1 MDISLVK
8 RPLPAFLCT
17 GGFLLCLAALL
28 LFPDAVRTSTA
39 SGIGYCLSVLAP
51 SLFPFM
57 ALSSFAVNSPASQV
71 LGRPLGPV
79 THWVFRLPGCCAL
92 PILMSFIGGYPAGAR
107 GVSLL
112 LEQGRITRSQA
123 GRMMLFCV
131 NPGLAFV
138 VSFLGAGVLGSVR
151 LGWLL
156 FLAVTASG
164 LVLGILTALPIPVP
178 EKEPDPVPNSH
189 SGALMRS
196 VTDSARSVLI
206 MSACVILFSVL
217 TAVLHGCG
225 AFQWAVR
232 LLSRTGIFNSMEWAA
247 VLSFLIEVTGGVGD
261 AAELSVGAGFY
272 AFGLAFGGACVHMQ
286 VLAIFP
292 RPPIGIVRFLARR
305 LVHGFLAAGTFLAM
319 CRLLPSRIIPA
330 SAPIAAAGVQAF
342 SGSFLGGA
350 SLLMMCAAFL
360 LITQEEK
367 GKG

>member
-1 MDISLVK
+1 MDITLTKRSLTA
-8 RPLPAFLCT
+8 LLCT
-17 GGFLLCLAALL
+17 GGFLLCLGALL
-28 LFPDAVRTSTA
+28 LFPDAVRASTA
-39 SGIGYCLSVLAP
+39 SGIAYCLSVLAP

-57 ALSSFAVNSPASQV
+57 ALSSFAVNSPAAQV
-71 LGRPLGPV
+71 LGRPLGPAAR
-79 THWVFRLPGCCAL
+79 WMFRLPGCCAL

-112 LEQGRITRSQA
+112 LEQGRITREQA

-138 VSFLGAGVLGSVR
+138 VSFLGAGVLGSIR
-151 LGWLL
+151 LGWML

-164 LVLGILTALPIPVP
+164 LLLGILTALAAPVP
-178 EKEPDPVPNSH
+178 GKEASPYPGSH

-196 VTDSARSVLI
+196 VTDAARSVLV

-225 AFQWAVR
+225 LFQWAVR
-232 LLSRTGIFNSMEWAA
+232 LLSRTGTFTSMEWAA

-261 AAELSVGAGFY
+261 ATELSVGPVFY

-286 VLAIFP
+286 VLSLFP
-292 RPPIGIVRFLARR
+292 RPPVGLGRFLAGR
-305 LVHGFLAAGTFLAM
+305 LAHGLLAAGMFWALG
-319 CRLLPSRIIPA
+319 RLLPGGAVPA
-330 SAPIAAAGVQAF
+330 SAPMASGSQTF

-350 SLLMMCAAFL
+350 SLLLMCAAFL
-360 LITQEEK
+360 LITQEDRK
-367 GKG
+367 LG